1 MYYEAK
7 NTWLNSSRQNSK
19 YSEYTVL
26 YADKLEE
33 NVCSLPR
40 DAQCCRLRR
49 TVQPLLIAIVA
60 LPPRIHTSDIIIYIA
75 ILQLL
80 R

>member
-40 DAQCCRLRR
+40 DAQYC
-49 TVQPLLIAIVA
+49 TVQPLLIAVVE
-60 LPPRIHTSDIIIYIA
+60 LPPRIHASDII
-75 ILQLL
+75 L
-80 R
+80 RSNIQ